1 MFIVNSVDVN
11 SEKRNYVKTALLLL
25 GLLCF
30 LLLVAVINLTKR
42 SRLLEDEKTNLTI
55 ERDQLEAINTNLT
68 KERDE
73 LHKQLLEASS
83 CPDFWTRFGGHCYFI
98 SNSKKTWH
106 VSKQDCE
113 NRGATLAVVSNE
125 EEQRFISSL
134 KQRLWIGLND
144 LENEGVWKW
153 VNGEN
158 VGRTYWKRGQPNN
171 CCRGEDCAELSGQEK
186 DPLIN
191 WNDRSCKQKEFFIC
205 EKALQ

>member
-1 MFIVNSVDVN
+1 MELQKSNGNLERSN
-11 SEKRNYVKTALLLL
+11 Q
-25 GLLCF
+25 
-30 LLLVAVINLTKR
+30 NLTKR

-55 ERDQLEAINTNLT
+55 ERDQLEVFMFVLVIFV
-68 KERDE
+68 DV
-73 LHKQLLEASS
+73 SS
-83 CPDFWTRFGGHCYFI
+83 CPDSWRKFGGHCYFI

-134 KQRLWIGLND
+134 KRRLWIGLND
-144 LENEGVWKW
+144 LEEEGVWKW

-158 VGRTYWKRGQPNN
+158 VVCLYLFCRYWKRGQPDN
-171 CCRGEDCAELSGQEK
+171 CCRGEDCGELLGQEK

-191 WNDRSCKQKEFFIC
+191 WNDRSCKQEEFFIC
-205 EKALQ
+205 EKAFHEDTDPALHRPHP